1 MVTGLQEL
9 GEVVAVTGDGTND
22 APALKKADVGFAMGI
37 TGTKVSQEACDIV
50 LMDDNF
56 RSVMTAVKFG
66 RNIFNNVRKFLQFQ
80 LTVNVVAMFTVFIGS
95 AVTQITPLSAVQL
108 LWVNMIMDTF
118 AALAL
123 ATEPPCEEL
132 LDRKPYH
139 RDDSIISSHMWRNI
153 ISWAV
158 CQIII
163 LSILIFDIELMWPDI
178 QPNGYKTMYY
188 PDIDPDAASVGV
200 SDEDYTDGLA
210 LAYQYTLVFQVFVFM
225 QVFNSI
231 NARKLENELNV
242 FAGFFNNPLFIVIT
256 LLTIVVQMV
265 LVEFGGSPVSC
276 VKLTMNDNIKCL
288 SLAASMLVVGF
299 FVKFIPDSAFERFAP
314 QKKTE

>member
-1 MVTGLQEL
+1 LVTGLQEL

-95 AVTQITPLSAVQL
+95 AVTNITPLSAVQL

-123 ATEPPCEEL
+123 ATEPPNEEL
-132 LDRKPYH
+132 LNRKPYH

-158 CQIII
+158 SQIII
-163 LSILIFDIELMWPDI
+163 LSILIFDIQLLWPDI
-178 QPNGYKTMYY
+178 ETNGYETMYY
-188 PDIDPDAASVGV
+188 ADLDPTAPEGV
-200 SDEDYTDGLA
+200 TDEEYLDGLA
-210 LAYQYTLVFQVFVFM
+210 LSYQYTLVFQVFVFM

-265 LVEFGGSPVSC
+265 LVEYGGSPVSC
-276 VKLTMNDNIKCL
+276 VKLSTNDNIKCL
-288 SLAASMLVVGF
+288 SLSASMLVIGVL
-299 FVKFIPDSAFERFAP
+299 VKFIPDSIFERFAP
-314 QKKTE
+314 QK

>member
-1 MVTGLQEL
+1 M

-95 AVTQITPLSAVQL
+95 AITNITPLSAVQL

-123 ATEPPCEEL
+123 ATEPPNDAL
-132 LDRKPYH
+132 LQRKPYH
-139 RDDSIISSHMWRNI
+139 RSDSIISSYMWRNI
-153 ISWAV
+153 VFWSL

-163 LSILIFDIELMWPDI
+163 LSILIFDIELIWPDI
-178 QPNGYKTMYY
+178 QPNGATTMYY
-188 PDIDPDAASVGV
+188 PDIDSANTVG
-200 SDEDYTDGLA
+200 
-210 LAYQYTLVFQVFVFM
+210 
-225 QVFNSI
+225 
-231 NARKLENELNV
+231 
-242 FAGFFNNPLFIVIT
+242 
-256 LLTIVVQMV
+256 
-265 LVEFGGSPVSC
+265 
-276 VKLTMNDNIKCL
+276 
-288 SLAASMLVVGF
+288 
-299 FVKFIPDSAFERFAP
+299 DS
-314 QKKTE
+314 